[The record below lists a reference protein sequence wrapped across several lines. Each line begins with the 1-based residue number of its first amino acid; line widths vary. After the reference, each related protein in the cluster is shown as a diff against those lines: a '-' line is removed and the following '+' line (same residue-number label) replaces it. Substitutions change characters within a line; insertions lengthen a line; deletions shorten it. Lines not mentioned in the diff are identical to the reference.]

1 MLKFR
6 AVKSDPPISLVLIL
20 LSIFTFDSR
29 AATSSERSVSPSG
42 QFIIFGGDAASR
54 GVISDLAERTK
65 SNLLAALKRRDDWKI
80 AVIIN
85 LQPRAANVPELAAL
99 KLRFSETE
107 NGLKLQL
114 DLAISRET
122 NPIAAECEL
131 ARVIL
136 LEMIYREQ
144 SGIVSGDAFV
154 NPPSWLVDGLIASV
168 PNRSHAG
175 LATAL
180 SLPQHGSSL
189 QEFLE
194 QHPESLDST
203 GKQLYRAYAFV
214 LAQLLLESPNGRV
227 RLGRYIDNLA
237 FASNDSLAD
246 LRAAFPE
253 IRDWEKTWKSEIA
266 EIKTSSDQG
275 LLTFSQSEER
285 LSEIVKAKLPT
296 ANGRRKTLSLED
308 LSRTK
313 PSSGQQLALQ
323 NLGQQLLLLAA
334 RANPLLRPLIQDYG
348 QISGQLA
355 LGKSHGVLA
364 RLTELK
370 ALRAKLAARMS
381 EIDDYLNWFE
391 AAKLETPS
399 GMFDD
404 YFKSADDLR
413 ARAPKRKDALSIYL
427 DAVEQEF

>member
-1 MLKFR
+1 
-6 AVKSDPPISLVLIL
+6 VKSDPPISLVLIL
-20 LSIFTFDSR
+20 LSIFTFGSR
-29 AATSSERSVSPSG
+29 AATSSERSVSPSA
-42 QFIIFGGDAASR
+42 QFIIYGGDAGSR
-54 GVISDLAERTK
+54 GTISALAERTK
-65 SNLLAALKRRDDWKI
+65 ANLLAVLKRRDDWKTAI
-80 AVIIN
+80 IIN
-85 LQPRAANVPELAAL
+85 LQPRAANVPELAAM

-114 DLAISRET
+114 DLAISREM
-122 NPIAAECEL
+122 NAIAAEHEL

-136 LEMIYREQ
+136 LEMIYRKQ
-144 SGIVSGDAFV
+144 SGIISGDAYAD
-154 NPPSWLVDGLIASV
+154 PPSWLIDGLLLSA
-168 PNRSHAG
+168 PNRSHAAFVG
-175 LATAL
+175 AL
-180 SLPQHGSSL
+180 SVAQGGISL
-189 QEFLE
+189 AEFLD
-194 QHPESLDST
+194 QHPDSLDSA
-203 GKQLYRAYAFV
+203 GKQLYRAYSFV
-214 LAQLLLESPNGRV
+214 LVQLLMESPNGRV

-253 IRDWEKTWKSEIA
+253 IRGWEKTWKSEIV
-266 EIKTSSDQG
+266 EIETSPDQG

-296 ANGRRKTLSLED
+296 AHGRRKTLSLED
-308 LSRTK
+308 SSRSK

-323 NLGQQLLLLAA
+323 KLGQQLLLLAA
-334 RANPLLRPLIQDYG
+334 RANPILRPVIQDY
-348 QISGQLA
+348 QKIVGQLA
-355 LGKSHGVLA
+355 LGKNHGVLA

-370 ALRAKLAARMS
+370 ALRAKVAARMS

-404 YFKSADDLR
+404 YFKSTEDLR
-413 ARAPKRKDALSIYL
+413 ARGPKRKDALSIYL

>member
-1 MLKFR
+1 MLKLY
-6 AVKSDPPISLVLIL
+6 AVKSDPPISLALIL
-20 LSIFTFDSR
+20 LSIFASDTR
-29 AATSSERSVSPSG
+29 AATSSERSMSPSG

-65 SNLLAALKRRDDWKI
+65 SNLLAVLKRRDDWKI

-85 LQPRAANVPELAAL
+85 LQPRAANVPELAAM

-114 DLAISRET
+114 DLAISREM
-122 NPIAAECEL
+122 NPIAAEREL

-136 LEMIYREQ
+136 LEMIYRKQ
-144 SGIVSGDAFV
+144 SGIVSGDAFA

-180 SLPQHGSSL
+180 SLPQWGSSL

-194 QHPESLDST
+194 QHAESLDST
-203 GKQLYRAYAFV
+203 GKQLYRAYSFV
-214 LAQLLLESPNGRV
+214 LAQLLLESPDGRV

-253 IRDWEKTWKSEIA
+253 ICDWEKTWKSEIA
-266 EIKTSSDQG
+266 EIKTLSDQG

-285 LSEIVKAKLPT
+285 LSEIVNAKLPT
-296 ANGRRKTLSLED
+296 ADGRKKTLSLED
-308 LSRTK
+308 LSRAK
-313 PSSGQQLALQ
+313 PSSGQRLALQ
-323 NLGQQLLLLAA
+323 NLGQELLLLAA
-334 RANPLLRPLIQDYG
+334 HANPVLRPLIQDYG

-355 LGKSHGVLA
+355 LGKSHGVLV

-413 ARAPKRKDALSIYL
+413 ARTPKREDALSIYL
-427 DAVEQEF
+427 DAVEQGF